1 MKSNIERKLYMIEP
15 TLNVAIPLA
24 AGSDINL
31 LLERVRLAVA
41 AACDPTV
48 RSFDFGTPA
57 GEADAPAAEAD
68 AAAAPAAPS
77 GWDGIDVR
85 AVVLGLPAKQRDVIK
100 AAIDN
105 GGTVDRD
112 ATYALIKRSKD
123 KRLTGF
129 TKPIDNAM
137 EELKKNGKLREDAKP
152 LLIPV
157 YKGSGQAKAFRVPE
171 EVVQRWKQ
179 TT

>member
-1 MKSNIERKLYMIEP
+1 MIEP

-24 AGSDINL
+24 PGSDINL

-48 RSFDFGTPA
+48 RTFDFGTPA
-57 GEADAPAAEAD
+57 AEAQAETEAGAALD
-68 AAAAPAAPS
+68 GAVAAADAPS

-85 AVVLGLPAKQRDVIK
+85 AVVLGLPSKQRDVIK
-100 AAIDN
+100 AAIEN

-137 EELKKNGKLREDAKP
+137 EELRKSGKLREDAKP